1 MSSTRQLA
9 KTGTEVERL
18 LLAAGGNERPDAES
32 TRKAAAALGLVPRA
46 ALTAALVRATWRAA
60 RWATAT
66 GWRSI
71 SLLSAMGLVGAA
83 GAIAIEHG
91 HRRPAPLVDAA
102 PLPAERV
109 PGERDPG
116 PAPPSAVA
124 PLPLIPASSASP
136 ATASSSARHVAA
148 AESVDTLREEART
161 LDGARNRLANGDPAA
176 SLQRLAEYDRRFT
189 NGSLHEEALLLRI
202 EALVRLGNRTDAR
215 ALATRFLKAYPTSV
229 HAERVKSLA
238 PARDLPEEKGQ

>member
-18 LLAAGGNERPDAES
+18 LLAAGGDERPDAES
-32 TRKAAAALGLVPRA
+32 TRKAATALGLVQRA
-46 ALTAALVRATWRAA
+46 ALTAAVLRATWRAA

-71 SLLSAMGLVGAA
+71 SLVSAIGLFGAA
-83 GAIAIEHG
+83 GATAIAFEHA
-91 HRRPAPLVDAA
+91 HRWPVPSVDATA
-102 PLPAERV
+102 IPTERT

-124 PLPLIPASSASP
+124 RPVAVPASRASP
-136 ATASSSARHVAA
+136 ASAVSSARHVAA

-176 SLQRLAEYDRRFT
+176 SLQRLADYDRRFP

-202 EALVRLGNRTDAR
+202 EALVRLDNRTDAR
-215 ALATRFLKAYPTSV
+215 ALAARFLKAYPASV
-229 HAERVKSLA
+229 HAERVKSLS
-238 PARDLPEEKGQ
+238 RELPEEKAQ